1 MLLNGM
7 IAVAPRVHILLSLV
21 PVIPGLMSAVPSGSK
36 GSPSSLDFD
45 SRLLLVDASTARP
58 QVNSSRE
65 RTVTPII
72 EAVLLGVHVGVLAL
86 LVLVMTM
93 LLLLVLLHL
102 LLEDLFKRKQIL
114 RVEDLLL
121 VQLLRLLV
129 RQSTSSM

>member
-36 GSPSSLDFD
+36 GSPSS
-45 SRLLLVDASTARP
+45 P
-58 QVNSSRE
+58 
-65 RTVTPII
+65 VTPII